1 MSIEV
6 ITKDDLEVFRKSL
19 LNDIQSLLSNN
30 KNESDKEWLR
40 CSDVR
45 KMLKISTGTVQNLRV
60 SGKLKSRKVGG
71 IHYYK
76 LTDIENMISGKIK

>member
-1 MSIEV
+1 MSIEI
-6 ITKDDLEVFRKSL
+6 ITKDDLEVFRKTL
-19 LNDIQSLLSNN
+19 LNDIKLLLSANHN
-30 KNESDKEWLR
+30 DDDKGWLR

-45 KMLKISTGTVQNLRV
+45 KMLKISTGTVQNLRI
-60 SGKLKSRKVGG
+60 SGKLKSQKVGG